1 MTEYLKKS
9 FTVRF
14 KSPPKKAQCVKCG
27 IPLDVVIYRINR
39 EPRCK
44 ECFKST
50 PTNQQTIGTDNGI
63 RTDSNKDSQDSE
75 KQ

>member
-14 KSPPKKAQCVKCG
+14 KSPPKKAQCAKCG
-27 IPLDVVIYRINR
+27 LPLDVVIYRINR

-50 PTNQQTIGTDNGI
+50 PTNQQPRGTDNGI
-63 RTDSNKDSQDSE
+63 RTDINEIENSE

>member
-1 MTEYLKKS
+1 MTEFLKKS

-14 KSPPKKAQCVKCG
+14 KSPPKKEKCVKCG

-44 ECFKST
+44 ECFKR
-50 PTNQQTIGTDNGI
+50 PRHG
-63 RTDSNKDSQDSE
+63 
-75 KQ
+75 